1 MKKIY
6 ILLMHTYTMPS
17 KIVKI
22 FTNYEYSHVGIS
34 LSRECDE
41 IYSFGRKKINSIL
54 NGGFVVEKK
63 DGEFFKKFNNTKCKI
78 YELNVPEEKYLELK
92 KILNDMKRN
101 SNKYKYDF
109 LGILP
114 RYFKIPLTIKNRY
127 VCSYFVAYVL
137 EKSNIYKFT
146 KNVCLINPKDF
157 ESLKGFKEVYS
168 GKFKLYGK
176 EN

>member
-78 YELNVPEEKYLELK
+78 YELKVPEEKYLELK
-92 KILNDMKRN
+92 IKVLDIAMDT
-101 SNKYKYDF
+101 
-109 LGILP
+109 LGIYL
-114 RYFKIPLTIKNRY
+114 
-127 VCSYFVAYVL
+127 
-137 EKSNIYKFT
+137 
-146 KNVCLINPKDF
+146 
-157 ESLKGFKEVYS
+157 
-168 GKFKLYGK
+168 
-176 EN
+176 

>member
-6 ILLMHTYTMPS
+6 ILLMHTYTIPS

-78 YELNVPEEKYLELK
+78 FPE
-92 KILNDMKRN
+92 
-101 SNKYKYDF
+101 
-109 LGILP
+109 
-114 RYFKIPLTIKNRY
+114 
-127 VCSYFVAYVL
+127 
-137 EKSNIYKFT
+137 
-146 KNVCLINPKDF
+146 
-157 ESLKGFKEVYS
+157 
-168 GKFKLYGK
+168 
-176 EN
+176 